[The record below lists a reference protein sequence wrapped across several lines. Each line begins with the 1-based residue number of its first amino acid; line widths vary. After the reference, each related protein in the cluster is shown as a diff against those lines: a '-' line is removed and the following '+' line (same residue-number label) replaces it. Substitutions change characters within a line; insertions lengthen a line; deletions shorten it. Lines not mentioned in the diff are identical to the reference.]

1 MYNRSI
7 VQACRY
13 DEISFYKKETDNY
26 ENCSQISSLFRRCH
40 DRNSFEADS
49 SGDLVRGIIYTGVQ
63 DQRALYSGGK
73 GRGKE
78 KKKEGR
84 KKRKR
89 DKIKGTGIV
98 AYTDENRGQCPKS
111 ATIPGF
117 VCHHLPPQTCFRVT
131 ESIPVGKRG
140 GFAFCV
146 PPNMV
151 RIRINIYERRTG
163 GPRGVARSNF

>member
-1 MYNRSI
+1 MKGEKR
-7 VQACRY
+7 
-13 DEISFYKKETDNY
+13 KK
-26 ENCSQISSLFRRCH
+26 
-40 DRNSFEADS
+40 
-49 SGDLVRGIIYTGVQ
+49 
-63 DQRALYSGGK
+63 
-73 GRGKE
+73 
-78 KKKEGR
+78 GR

-131 ESIPVGKRG
+131 ESIPMGKRG

-151 RIRINIYERRTG
+151 RIRINIYERRTD
-163 GPRGVARSNF
+163 PEELLVAIFETRTV

>member
-73 GRGKE
+73 ERGE
-78 KKKEGR
+78 KKSER
-84 KKRKR
+84 KKIFFYAPQRHV
-89 DKIKGTGIV
+89 IYKG
-98 AYTDENRGQCPKS
+98 AKS
-111 ATIPGF
+111 ALNNVASDGTLF
-117 VCHHLPPQTCFRVT
+117 VQRIRFVYQRSCTRCSRFRVA
-131 ESIPVGKRG
+131 VK
-140 GFAFCV
+140 FFKDCK
-146 PPNMV
+146 
-151 RIRINIYERRTG
+151 
-163 GPRGVARSNF
+163 